1 VSELRQAW
9 MAVTVALAGL
19 LAASSLAG
27 CEVSLQGTCVTCDA
41 EGQDATSLDG
51 TFGGE
56 AAVADATNE
65 GNLLADAGVDVSSA
79 VEEQYGN
86 DASTSC
92 SEDGTCAATCDEGGC
107 GAASCLDSEG
117 GCASADGSIEGG
129 DSAGAC
135 NTATDCA
142 QGQAC
147 NTTTFTCQ
155 STCEGALCN
164 GCCDGA
170 NNCQAGTDPNNC
182 GDDGGTCASCTP
194 GRTCMQGSYCSCAAA
209 GDCPPGLACVPGT
222 GVCQAACNDA
232 LCNGCCDQGFNL
244 GTCHA
249 GTSVTEC
256 NTGGHTCQTCTC
268 PSPACVPLASRY
280 VGGAG
285 GNCGCATN
293 ADCSS
298 SCGGEHQ
305 YACENDFCR

>member
-1 VSELRQAW
+1 MRDAKR
-9 MAVTVALAGL
+9 GL
-19 LAASSLAG
+19 LLT
-27 CEVSLQGTCVTCDA
+27 L
-41 EGQDATSLDG
+41 
-51 TFGGE
+51 
-56 AAVADATNE
+56 AAVALVFGLGLSGCLQTSALECMGGTTECNVTCVY
-65 GNLLADAGVDVSSA
+65 LSVDPF
-79 VEEQYGN
+79 N
-86 DASTSC
+86 C
-92 SEDGTCAATCDEGGC
+92 GGC
-107 GAASCLDSEG
+107 GNACQPRAICVAPTDGGNLGACECPVGNPLPDGGQTILLCDGACSDITTDPNNCG
-117 GCASADGSIEGG
+117 GCAGAGGTVCSSGQVCAPTDAGS
-129 DSAGAC
+129 GAC
-135 NTATDCA
+135 ETSCGTAT
-142 QGQAC
+142 
-147 NTTTFTCQ
+147 
-155 STCEGALCN
+155 ECN
-164 GCCDGA
+164 GACVTLS
-170 NNCQAGTDPNNC
+170 TDPNNC